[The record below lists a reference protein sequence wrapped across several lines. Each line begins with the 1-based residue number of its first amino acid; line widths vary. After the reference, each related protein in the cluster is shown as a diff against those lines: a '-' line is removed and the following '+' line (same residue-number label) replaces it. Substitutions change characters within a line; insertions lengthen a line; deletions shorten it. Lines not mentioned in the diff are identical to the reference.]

1 MGEQMNL
8 AFAQTSSDAYASIDI
23 TILEETVLN
32 IITGFGHKGCISDQ
46 IRLSLPHLGYS
57 SVTARYK
64 RLVDSG
70 KVEIIGTRKGL
81 SGRSQRVYRSTSL
94 PKEKTHA

>member
-8 AFAQTSSDAYASIDI
+8 AFAETSADAYASIDI
-23 TILEETVLN
+23 TELETVVLN

-46 IRLSLPHLGYS
+46 IRMALPHLGYS

-64 RLVDSG
+64 RLVDTNQ
-70 KVEIIGTRKGL
+70 VEIIGTRRGL
-81 SGRSQRVYRSTSL
+81 SGRSQRVLRSTSL
-94 PKEKTHA
+94 PKEKPHA

>member
-8 AFAQTSSDAYASIDI
+8 AFAETSRDALASIDMTALEQVVLSMI
-23 TILEETVLN
+23 TS
-32 IITGFGHKGCISDQ
+32 FGHRGAISDQ
-46 IRLSLPHLGYS
+46 IRMALPHLGYS

-70 KVEIIGTRKGL
+70 QIEIIGTRKGL
-81 SGRSQRVYRSTSL
+81 AGRAQRVYRSAYVT
-94 PKEKTHA
+94 KDIHHA